1 MRGVMLA
8 AGEGTRLL
16 PVTETM
22 AKPLVPVANQ
32 PVLFYG
38 LRDIVAAGIGEVAII
53 VSPKN
58 RDEITAAV
66 LKAEIE
72 GLDPTFI
79 EQPSPD
85 GLAAAL
91 GLALPWVDGEDCL
104 MFLGDNILEDGVAEM
119 IRQFQEA
126 RPNCQVMLHEVAD
139 PRQFGVAD
147 LDSDGSVVQ
156 LVEKPQHPQSNL
168 ALVGAYIFDD
178 SIGEAIGAIAPS
190 ARGELE
196 ITDAIQKLVTDGNN
210 VRATIATGWW
220 KDTGSKED
228 VLEANEYLL
237 GKITGYQHGELA
249 HSTVEGV
256 FGLGEG
262 SRLVDSRVRGPVI
275 VGGDSQIDDSRLGPH
290 TAIGDRC
297 EASDA
302 VVTRSIVME
311 GAVISGWRLHD
322 SLIGPGVRLIGKPP
336 QESVSVMLRA
346 TD

>member
-1 MRGVMLA
+1 MLA

-16 PVTETM
+16 PVTETV
-22 AKPLVPVANQ
+22 AKPLIPVANQ

-66 LKAEIE
+66 RKAEIE

-79 EQPSPD
+79 EQPSPH

-104 MFLGDNILEDGVAEM
+104 MYLGDNILEDGVTELV
-119 IRQFQEA
+119 RQFDEA

-147 LDSDGSVVQ
+147 LDSDGVIRR
-156 LVEKPQHPQSNL
+156 LVEKPDKPPSNL
-168 ALVGAYIFDD
+168 ALVGAYVFDD
-178 SIGEAIGAIAPS
+178 SIGDAIGAIEPS

-196 ITDAIQKLVTDGNN
+196 ITDAIQRLVAGGSD
-210 VRATIATGWW
+210 VRATIAGGWW
-220 KDTGSKED
+220 KDAGNAKD
-228 VLEANEYLL
+228 LLEANEYLL
-237 GKITGYQHGELA
+237 GKITGYRHGELA
-249 HSTVEGV
+249 DSTVEGV
-256 FGLGEG
+256 LGLGEG
-262 SRLVDSRVRGPVI
+262 SRIVGSRVSGPVI
-275 VGGDSQIDDSRLGPH
+275 VGVDTQIDDSRLGPH

-297 EASDA
+297 EAGDA
-302 VVTRSIVME
+302 AVTRSIVME

-322 SLIGPGVRLIGKPP
+322 SLIGPGVRLVGEPP
-336 QESVSVMLRA
+336 QESVSVILGA
-346 TD
+346 ES